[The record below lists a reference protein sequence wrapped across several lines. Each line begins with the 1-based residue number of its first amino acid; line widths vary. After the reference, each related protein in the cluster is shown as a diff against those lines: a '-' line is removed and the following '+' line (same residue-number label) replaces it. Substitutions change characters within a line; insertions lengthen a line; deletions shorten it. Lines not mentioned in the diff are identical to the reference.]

1 MNQNRRQFNRLGLG
15 LGAVAGLAPAA
26 FARAADAAAHYPSHP
41 VRLVIPFAPGG
52 GTDIIG
58 RAVAQKLSEAWKQSF
73 IPENRPGANSTI
85 GLALIAKSEP
95 DGYSL
100 GMITASATVNVTL
113 QGHQLPYDLLRD
125 FAPITQIT
133 EQPYLLVVNPKLPV
147 KSVADLIA
155 LAKQR
160 ASQKAKP
167 LTYGS
172 SGIGGLSHLSGALF
186 SSMAQ
191 IPLTH
196 VPYKGGSPA
205 MTAVVSGEIDM
216 LFSTRLQANAMLHAG
231 RLRPLAVSTAK
242 RSAASP
248 ELPTMSQAGVPGFE
262 VTDWYGM
269 LAPARTPASIVEKI
283 NHQIVRTLKQPD
295 VAARMSTDGSDPVG
309 STPAQFAAHIRTQ
322 VEKWRKLITQLGI
335 HT

>member
-1 MNQNRRQFNRLGLG
+1 MNRRQFNQLG
-15 LGAVAGLAPAA
+15 VGLAIAGAMPDA
-26 FARAADAAAHYPSHP
+26 FGQPQEAAAKYPSHP
-41 VRLVIPFAPGG
+41 IRLVIPFAPGG

-58 RAVAQKLSEAWKQSF
+58 RSVGQKLSEAWKQSVV
-73 IPENRPGANSTI
+73 PENRPGANSTI
-85 GLALIAKSEP
+85 GLALVAKAP
-95 DGYSL
+95 ADGYSL
-100 GMITASATVNVTL
+100 TMITASATVNVTL
-113 QGHQLPYDLLRD
+113 QGHQLPYDLFRD

-133 EQPYLLVVNPKLPV
+133 AQPYLLVVNPALPV
-147 KSVADLIA
+147 KTVADLIA
-155 LAKQR
+155 LAKR
-160 ASQKAKP
+160 RSKP
-167 LTYGS
+167 MTYGS

-186 SSMAQ
+186 SSLAK

-216 LFSTRLQANAMLHAG
+216 LFSTRLQANNLIEAG
-231 RLRPLAVSTAK
+231 RLRPIAVSTAK

-248 ELPTMSQAGVPGFE
+248 QLPTMSEAGVPGFE

-269 LAPARTPASIVEKI
+269 LAPAGTPAPIINKLNHEIVHI
-283 NHQIVRTLKQPD
+283 LKLPD
-295 VAARMSTDGSDPVG
+295 IAARMRVDGSDPVG
-309 STPAQFAAHIRTQ
+309 STPSQFAAHIHTQ